1 MELPGYWEDKG
12 MKDFDGVV
20 WFRKT
25 IDIPRNWARKN
36 VTINLGNIAD
46 ESIVYYNGT
55 EIGRNTKADASRY
68 YTIPYKL
75 VKRGKAVLTI
85 RVTNYKSKGGIYGR
99 PEDMKLSVKGK
110 DPISLAGEWKYL
122 SGLSLSGI
130 PPVPISPESNPK
142 YPTGLFNAMIHPL
155 TSFPL
160 QGVIWYQGK
169 SNLESSDEYA
179 DLFMSIDS
187 RLAR

>member
-1 MELPGYWEDKG
+1 
-12 MKDFDGVV
+12 
-20 WFRKT
+20 
-25 IDIPRNWARKN
+25 
-36 VTINLGNIAD
+36 
-46 ESIVYYNGT
+46 
-55 EIGRNTKADASRY
+55 
-68 YTIPYKL
+68 
-75 VKRGKAVLTI
+75 
-85 RVTNYKSKGGIYGR
+85 
-99 PEDMKLSVKGK
+99 MKLSVKGK

-179 DLFMSIDS
+179 DLFMSLIADWRDGKNHKCLS
-187 RLAR
+187 TLCNCPIMRKKKKHKMIQTGRPCVKHKHRLYT

>member
-1 MELPGYWEDKG
+1 
-12 MKDFDGVV
+12 
-20 WFRKT
+20 
-25 IDIPRNWARKN
+25 
-36 VTINLGNIAD
+36 
-46 ESIVYYNGT
+46 
-55 EIGRNTKADASRY
+55 
-68 YTIPYKL
+68 
-75 VKRGKAVLTI
+75 
-85 RVTNYKSKGGIYGR
+85 
-99 PEDMKLSVKGK
+99 MKLSVKGK

-179 DLFMSIDS
+179 DLFMSLIADWRDKWTKTTNAFLLCATAQS
-187 RLAR
+187 MKKKRRSTKMIQTGRHA